1 MMQINDR
8 ITYLD
13 VMGHSCPLCM
23 NVWAQTAFNV
33 KFGVGIENATELLDS
48 EKHSLADIFHNCI
61 EILAIL
67 LDGGRRTV
75 QMRARLAG
83 EEQPEIPA
91 LNADDL
97 SCIYTP
103 ADMEDLMSTVYAA
116 LSASFGQAVEVRPV
130 KNAGEA
136 PAAEASA

>member
-1 MMQINDR
+1 MQINDR
-8 ITYLD
+8 IAYLD
-13 VMGHSCPLCM
+13 VMGHACPLCM

-33 KFGVGIENATELLDS
+33 KFGVGIENAPGLLDS
-48 EKHSLADIFHNCI
+48 EKNSVTDIFKNCI
-61 EILAIL
+61 ELLAIL

-83 EEQPEIPA
+83 EEQPDIPT
-91 LNADDL
+91 LTADDL

-103 ADMEDLMSTVYAA
+103 ADMQELMRTALEA
-116 LSASFGQAVEVRPV
+116 LSASLGQQVEVRPV
-130 KNAGEA
+130 KNAGAA

>member
-1 MMQINDR
+1 MQINDR

-13 VMGHSCPLCM
+13 VMGHSYPLCM

-33 KFGVGIENATELLDS
+33 KFSVGIEDATKLLDS
-48 EKHSLADIFHNCI
+48 EKHSMAEIFRNCI

-75 QMRARLAG
+75 RMRARLAG
-83 EEQPEIPA
+83 EELPDIPEIS
-91 LNADDL
+91 ADDL

-103 ADMEDLMSTVYAA
+103 ADMEGLMRTVYAA
-116 LSASFGQAVEVRPV
+116 LSASFGQTVEVRPV

>member
-1 MMQINDR
+1 MQINDR
-8 ITYLD
+8 VTYLD
-13 VMGHSCPLCM
+13 IMGYSCPLCM
-23 NVWAQTAFNV
+23 NVWAQTAFNL
-33 KFGVGIENATELLDS
+33 KFGVGIEAATELLSS
-48 EKHSLADIFHNCI
+48 EKQSVAAIFQNCI
-61 EILAIL
+61 GILSVL

-75 QMRARLAG
+75 RMRARLAG
-83 EEQPEIPA
+83 EELPDIPEIS
-91 LNADDL
+91 ADDL

-103 ADMEDLMSTVYAA
+103 ADMEGLMRTVYAA

>member
-1 MMQINDR
+1 MQINDR

-33 KFGVGIENATELLDS
+33 KFSVGIEDATELLDS
-48 EKHSLADIFHNCI
+48 EKHSMAEIFCNCI
-61 EILAIL
+61 NILAIL

-75 QMRARLAG
+75 RMRARLAG
-83 EEQPEIPA
+83 EELPDIPEIS
-91 LNADDL
+91 ADDL

-103 ADMEDLMSTVYAA
+103 ADMEGLMRTVYAA

-130 KNAGEA
+130 KNAEKA

>member
-1 MMQINDR
+1 MQINDR
-8 ITYLD
+8 ITYLN

-33 KFGVGIENATELLDS
+33 KFSVGIEDATELLDS
-48 EKHSLADIFHNCI
+48 EKHSMAEIFRNCI

-75 QMRARLAG
+75 RMRAKMAG
-83 EEQPEIPA
+83 EEPPVIPE
-91 LNADDL
+91 LTEDEL
-97 SCIYTP
+97 SCIFTP
-103 ADMEDLMSTVYAA
+103 ADMAGLMRTVLEA
-116 LSASFGQAVEVRPV
+116 LSASLGQQVEAQPV
-130 KNAGEA
+130 KNAAEA

>member
-1 MMQINDR
+1 MQINDR

-33 KFGVGIENATELLDS
+33 KFNVGIEDATELLDS
-48 EKHSLADIFHNCI
+48 EKHSMAEIFRNCI

-75 QMRARLAG
+75 RMRARLAG
-83 EEQPEIPA
+83 EELPDIPEIS
-91 LNADDL
+91 ADDL

-103 ADMEDLMSTVYAA
+103 ADMEGLMRTVYAA

>member
-1 MMQINDR
+1 MQINDR

-33 KFGVGIENATELLDS
+33 KFSVGIEDVTELLDS
-48 EKHSLADIFHNCI
+48 EKHSMAEIFHNCI

-75 QMRARLAG
+75 RIRARLAG
-83 EEQPEIPA
+83 EELPDIPEIS
-91 LNADDL
+91 ADDL

-103 ADMEDLMSTVYAA
+103 ADTEGLMRTVYAA
-116 LSASFGQAVEVRPV
+116 LSASFGQTIEVRPV

>member
-1 MMQINDR
+1 MQINDR

-13 VMGHSCPLCM
+13 VMGHSRPLCM

-33 KFGVGIENATELLDS
+33 KFGVGIESATELLSS
-48 EKHSLADIFHNCI
+48 EKQSVAAIFQNCI
-61 EILAIL
+61 GILSVL

-75 QMRARLAG
+75 RMRARLAG
-83 EEQPEIPA
+83 EELPDIPEIS
-91 LNADDL
+91 ADDL

-103 ADMEDLMSTVYAA
+103 ADMEGLMRTVYAA
-116 LSASFGQAVEVRPV
+116 LSASFGQTVEVRPV

>member
-1 MMQINDR
+1 MQINDR

-33 KFGVGIENATELLDS
+33 KFGVGIESATELLDS
-48 EKHSLADIFHNCI
+48 EKHSMAEIFRNCI

-67 LDGGRRTV
+67 LDGGRRTGR
-75 QMRARLAG
+75 MRARLAG
-83 EEQPEIPA
+83 GELPDSPEII
-91 LNADDL
+91 ADAL

-103 ADMEDLMSTVYAA
+103 ADMEGLMRTVYAA
-116 LSASFGQAVEVRPV
+116 LSASFGQTVEVRPV

>member
-1 MMQINDR
+1 MQINDR

-33 KFGVGIENATELLDS
+33 KFSVGIEDATELLDS
-48 EKHSLADIFHNCI
+48 EKHSMAEIFRNCI

-75 QMRARLAG
+75 RMRARLAG
-83 EEQPEIPA
+83 EELPDIPEIS
-91 LNADDL
+91 ADDL

-103 ADMEDLMSTVYAA
+103 ADMEGLMRTVYAA

-136 PAAEASA
+136 PAAEAFA

>member
-1 MMQINDR
+1 MQINDR

-33 KFGVGIENATELLDS
+33 KFGVGIESATELLDS
-48 EKHSLADIFHNCI
+48 EKHSMAEIFRNGI
-61 EILAIL
+61 EILASL
-67 LDGGRRTV
+67 LDGGRRTGR
-75 QMRARLAG
+75 MRARLAG
-83 EEQPEIPA
+83 EELPDIPEIS
-91 LNADDL
+91 ADDL
-97 SCIYTP
+97 SCIYNP
-103 ADMEDLMSTVYAA
+103 ADMEGLLRTVYAA
-116 LSASFGQAVEVRPV
+116 LSASFGQTVAVRPG

>member
-1 MMQINDR
+1 MQINDR

-13 VMGHSCPLCM
+13 VMVHSCPMCM

-33 KFGVGIENATELLDS
+33 KFSVDIKDATELLDS
-48 EKHSLADIFHNCI
+48 EKHSMAEIFHNCI

-75 QMRARLAG
+75 RMRARLAG
-83 EEQPEIPA
+83 EELPDIPEIS
-91 LNADDL
+91 ADDL

-103 ADMEDLMSTVYAA
+103 ADMEGLMRTVYAA
-116 LSASFGQAVEVRPV
+116 MSASFGQAVEVRPV

>member
-1 MMQINDR
+1 MQINDR

-13 VMGHSCPLCM
+13 VMGHSCPMCM

-33 KFGVGIENATELLDS
+33 KFSVDIESTTELLDS
-48 EKHSLADIFHNCI
+48 EKHSMAEIFRNCI

-75 QMRARLAG
+75 RMRARLAG
-83 EEQPEIPA
+83 EELPDIPEIS
-91 LNADDL
+91 ADDL

-103 ADMEDLMSTVYAA
+103 ADVEGLMRTVYAA
-116 LSASFGQAVEVRPV
+116 LSVSFGQTVEVRPV